1 MDLACTFKS
10 QGIKVT
16 HINIRSLRNSVH
28 LTQVRELAQQK
39 DFDIITISETW
50 LNTSVS
56 SSEVKID
63 GYKLFRLDRL
73 HKRGGGVCAYVRKEL
88 KASVHNNLSFISE
101 ENFHQLWVTVQYKK
115 LKFFLI
121 CVTYR
126 PPDCPLSS
134 FEDVFKPIY
143 MEALTLNKPIVIMG
157 DLNCDGLKVGCAE
170 HKTLQRFLDEMNL
183 SQLIHHPT
191 RITDSSET
199 LLDVVLV
206 SSRSIVRHSGV
217 LNVPISDHLPVYAEL
232 KLKSIKPSTQYITAR
247 SFTNYTPISFV
258 ADLAGKADI
267 FLSIFDGEDVNTKL
281 EKLNNAVE
289 SSTNVYA
296 PIKTIKIRSRP
307 CPFITQ
313 DIKDLMKRRN
323 QLHQRFL
330 KTRDITDW
338 NNYKKLRNDVKAML
352 RKAELKYNSEEV
364 QQKKG
369 NSRSLWKIINR
380 LIPSKEKDRHV
391 YTKDLKSVANEF
403 NIFFSTVGENAARES
418 TRLAEIN
425 NISLN
430 ESLENLVRPKSGLFH
445 FKRVTC
451 DEVRSTVMS
460 LPANKSPGQDKI
472 TSRIIK
478 DSLPII
484 LGPLTEIINCSLRT
498 STFPTAWKKAE
509 VIPIHKEG
517 DHEIASNNR
526 PISLLAVA
534 SKVCEKIVLE
544 QFSTY
549 LINNN
554 LLSHHQSGNKKHHS
568 TETLNI
574 FITDT
579 ILEAMDE
586 KKLSALVLL
595 DLSKAFDSI
604 NHQRLLHKLTNIG
617 AAKETVDWFRSYLTD
632 RVQSTRINST
642 LSDPLQV
649 FHGVPQGGILSPL
662 LFCIYI
668 NDLADTSH
676 NCRLESYVDDTKTL
690 LSFSMSEVDTAVSIL
705 ERDLHSVATWCCKNQ
720 LLINPDKTKFI
731 IIGTRQMLK
740 QLNADISISFMGKVL
755 KPEDSVED
763 LGITLD
769 NHLSYDN
776 HISKLVS
783 SCMYKLFQINR
794 VKDNFDKE
802 TLTTMIT
809 SLVIN
814 KLLYGSTVWSNTTSS
829 NVKKLQAIQNFA
841 CKIITGTKKYDHVS
855 PLLKQLE
862 WLSIDK
868 LLYFREAVM
877 TYKCVN
883 NLAPIYLCK
892 KLIKRSKIHE
902 RFTRNC
908 HSIEIP
914 RFKTASGQRSFTYRA
929 ATIWNNLEAN
939 LKNNSFKN
947 FKRQL
952 KQQLL
957 GKEI

>member
-1 MDLACTFKS
+1 
-10 QGIKVT
+10 
-16 HINIRSLRNSVH
+16 
-28 LTQVRELAQQK
+28 
-39 DFDIITISETW
+39 
-50 LNTSVS
+50 
-56 SSEVKID
+56 
-63 GYKLFRLDRL
+63 
-73 HKRGGGVCAYVRKEL
+73 
-88 KASVHNNLSFISE
+88 
-101 ENFHQLWVTVQYKK
+101 
-115 LKFFLI
+115 
-121 CVTYR
+121 
-126 PPDCPLSS
+126 
-134 FEDVFKPIY
+134 
-143 MEALTLNKPIVIMG
+143 
-157 DLNCDGLKVGCAE
+157 
-170 HKTLQRFLDEMNL
+170 MNL
-183 SQLIHHPT
+183 SQLIDHPT
-191 RITDSSET
+191 RITDSSQT

-206 SSRSIVRHSGV
+206 SSKSIVRHSGV

-232 KLKSIKPSTQYITAR
+232 KLKSTKPSTQYITVR

-258 ADLAGKADI
+258 VDLAGKADI

-296 PIKTIKIRSRP
+296 PLKTIKIRSRP

-330 KTRDITDW
+330 KTRDFTDW

-352 RKAELKYNSEEV
+352 RKAELKYNSEEA

-369 NSRSLWKIINR
+369 NSRSLWKIINQ

-403 NIFFSTVGENAARES
+403 NTFLSTVGENAARES
-418 TRLAEIN
+418 TCLAQIN

-430 ESLENLVRPKSGLFH
+430 ESLENLVRPNRCLFH

-451 DEVRSTVMS
+451 DEVCSTVMS
-460 LPANKSPGQDKI
+460 LPANKSPGQGNI

-478 DSLPII
+478 DSLPVI

-617 AAKETVDWFRSYLTD
+617 AAKETVDWFRSYLRD
-632 RVQSTRINST
+632 RVQSTWINST

-649 FHGVPQGGILSPL
+649 FHGVP
-662 LFCIYI
+662 
-668 NDLADTSH
+668 
-676 NCRLESYVDDTKTL
+676 
-690 LSFSMSEVDTAVSIL
+690 
-705 ERDLHSVATWCCKNQ
+705 
-720 LLINPDKTKFI
+720 
-731 IIGTRQMLK
+731 
-740 QLNADISISFMGKVL
+740 
-755 KPEDSVED
+755 
-763 LGITLD
+763 
-769 NHLSYDN
+769 
-776 HISKLVS
+776 
-783 SCMYKLFQINR
+783 
-794 VKDNFDKE
+794 
-802 TLTTMIT
+802 
-809 SLVIN
+809 
-814 KLLYGSTVWSNTTSS
+814 
-829 NVKKLQAIQNFA
+829 
-841 CKIITGTKKYDHVS
+841 
-855 PLLKQLE
+855 
-862 WLSIDK
+862 
-868 LLYFREAVM
+868 
-877 TYKCVN
+877 
-883 NLAPIYLCK
+883 
-892 KLIKRSKIHE
+892 
-902 RFTRNC
+902 
-908 HSIEIP
+908 
-914 RFKTASGQRSFTYRA
+914 
-929 ATIWNNLEAN
+929 
-939 LKNNSFKN
+939 
-947 FKRQL
+947 
-952 KQQLL
+952 
-957 GKEI
+957 